1 MPTYEYVC
9 RACGHIF
16 EQFQSITADPVRTCP
31 KCGKRKVERKIGI
44 GAGVLFR
51 GGGFYETDY
60 RSESYSTAEK
70 AERES
75 RTKSD
80 GSSGDAKG
88 SGGAAADAKATGT
101 KAAGAQAA
109 GGETKAAGDAKG
121 AKSGSAPEKGSSG
134 GSAPSNPESGAKTDG
149 ASKPRK
155 SHAREGRGIGNI
167 LALGRG
173 AGGAGA
179 RKAGAGA
186 KTPSSRSASAK
197 PRGKRR

>member
-9 RACGHIF
+9 RACGHAF

-60 RSESYSTAEK
+60 RSESYSKAEK

-75 RTKSD
+75 PTKSD
-80 GSSGDAKG
+80 GASGDAKAKG
-88 SGGAAADAKATGT
+88 TKPAGDAKAADGST
-101 KAAGAQAA
+101 
-109 GGETKAAGDAKG
+109 AAGDAKA
-121 AKSGSAPEKGSSG
+121 AKPDAAAAKDSAGVPGTSKPD
-134 GSAPSNPESGAKTDG
+134 AAAKADG

-167 LALGRG
+167 LALGR
-173 AGGAGA
+173 AG
-179 RKAGAGA
+179 KA
-186 KTPSSRSASAK
+186 KPRSK
-197 PRGKRR
+197 PRGKRG

>member
-9 RACGHIF
+9 RACGHAF
-16 EQFQSITADPVRTCP
+16 EQFQSITSSPVRTCP

-75 RTKSD
+75 GTKSD
-80 GSSGDAKG
+80 GASGDAKAKDTKPAGNATATG
-88 SGGAAADAKATGT
+88 SGS
-101 KAAGAQAA
+101 
-109 GGETKAAGDAKG
+109 AAGDAKA
-121 AKSGSAPEKGSSG
+121 AKPDAAPAKESTG
-134 GSAPSNPESGAKTDG
+134 GSGTSKPDAAAKADG
-149 ASKPRK
+149 GSKPRK

-167 LALGRG
+167 LALGR
-173 AGGAGA
+173 AG
-179 RKAGAGA
+179 KA
-186 KTPSSRSASAK
+186 KPRSK